1 MTTELI
7 NFEEFKVRCAEFFRS
22 TQDRSALSMD
32 EIENG
37 QKMIGL
43 SYLRLD
49 TNTSELDLY
58 QASLLLNMATRRE
71 TECALARFK

>member
-1 MTTELI
+1 MAEQI
-7 NFEEFKVRCAEFFRS
+7 NFEEFKDRCAEFFRS
-22 TQDRSALSMD
+22 TQDRSALSME

-49 TNTSELDLY
+49 ANTSELDLY
-58 QASLLLNMATRRE
+58 QAFLLLNMTTRRE
-71 TECALARFK
+71 TECALARAKK